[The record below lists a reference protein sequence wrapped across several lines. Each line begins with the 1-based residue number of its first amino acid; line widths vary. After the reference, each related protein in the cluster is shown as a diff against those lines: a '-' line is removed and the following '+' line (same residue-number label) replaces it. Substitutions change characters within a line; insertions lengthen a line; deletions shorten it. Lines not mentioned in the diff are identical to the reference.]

1 MKTLSV
7 STVLFRAPLVLGAF
21 WLSVGLTL
29 AAETPADIDFSHQIV
44 PILRKHCTAC
54 HAAGKAEGGFSIND
68 RGSFLDDA
76 MAVPGDV
83 AGSYFLELVESDD
96 VDMQMPPKDRSRVSA
111 EEIALLKRWVQA
123 EMPWEAGFS
132 FGAKFYEP
140 PLRPRRPELPPV
152 VDGRENPIDRIIDA
166 YLAERKAP
174 RPEPI
179 GDAQFLRRVSLD
191 LIGLPPTIAEL
202 EAFLTDKSPDK
213 RAQAI
218 DALLA
223 RDVDYADHWLSFW
236 NDLLRNDYDGTGFI
250 TGGRSQ
256 ITGWLYDALRQN
268 KPYDQFT
275 QELIAPPTA
284 ASRGFIDGIKW
295 RGEVSAG
302 QTVAIQFSQN
312 VSQSLLGINMKCA
325 SCHNSFVDQWKLA
338 DAYGLA
344 AVYADKPLE
353 LHRCDKPTGEIAKA
367 AWLFPELG
375 SIDADAPQPERLQQL
390 AALMT
395 APENGRFTRTVVN
408 RIWQRLMGRGIVHPL
423 DSMQSR
429 PWNEDLL
436 DYLAVYLSDED
447 YDLKKVMRLVATSQA
462 YQSQTEV
469 IADDHGDGDYVYRGP
484 QAKRMT
490 AEQFVDAVWRM
501 SNAAPKVTD
510 AKVNRLNTDQA
521 EQADVRLVAKW
532 IWSDSAA
539 AGKVPPAGETIAL
552 VRQFDLSESPESAVA
567 AITCDNE
574 FRLFVNR
581 KEVAAGTEWTD
592 VKSVSL
598 TPYLKKGANEL
609 VVIAKNAGA
618 GANPA
623 GLYFQAKIALK
634 QGGVV
639 TIASD
644 ESWGWA
650 AAPKQEVITRQPL
663 ADWAKAQQPATIVPA
678 LAVWTSSVEG
688 LAKLSLTGE
697 SPMVRAALMKGDFLM
712 RALGRP
718 NRDQVV
724 SSRPDELTTLEAIS
738 LANGPEFDAAL
749 ARGAQQ
755 LLSRDWKNSR
765 ELVDHVYLSLLS
777 RHATDQ
783 EQTILAEAIGEQPDP
798 QSVQDML
805 WTVLMLPEFMIIR

>member
-7 STVLFRAPLVLGAF
+7 STVLSRALLILGAF
-21 WLSVGLTL
+21 SLSACPAL
-29 AAETPADIDFSHQIV
+29 AEEPPAKIDFAHQIV

-54 HAAGKAEGGFSIND
+54 HSAGKAEGGFSIND
-68 RGSFLDDA
+68 RESFLDDG
-76 MAVPGDV
+76 MALPGDV
-83 AGSYFLELVESDD
+83 DGSYFLELIESDD
-96 VDMQMPPKDRSRVSA
+96 ADMQMPPKDRPRVSA
-111 EEIALLKRWVQA
+111 EEIALLKRWVTVD
-123 EMPWEAGFS
+123 MPWEAGFT
-132 FGAKFYEP
+132 FGEKFYEP
-140 PLRPRRPELPPV
+140 PLLPRRPELAAATG
-152 VDGRENPIDRIIDA
+152 GRENPIDRIIDA
-166 YLAERKAP
+166 YLAENEVA

-179 GDAQFLRRVSLD
+179 GDAQFLRRISLD
-191 LIGLPPTIAEL
+191 LIGLPPTIEEL
-202 EAFLTDKSPDK
+202 EAFLADKSPDK
-213 RAQAI
+213 REKAI

-223 RDVDYADHWLSFW
+223 RDIDYADHWLSFW

-256 ITGWLYDALRQN
+256 ITGWLYDSLRVN

-275 QELIAPPTA
+275 RELIAPPTA
-284 ASRGFIDGIKW
+284 ESRGFIDGIKW

-302 QTVAIQFSQN
+302 QTTAIQFSQN

-375 SIDADAPQPERLQQL
+375 NIDPDASQPERLKQL

-395 APENGRFTRTVVN
+395 APDNGRFTRTIVN
-408 RIWQRLMGRGIVHPL
+408 RIWQRLMGRGVVHPL

-436 DYLAVYLSDED
+436 DYLAVYLADEK
-447 YDLKKVMRLVATSQA
+447 YDLKQVMRLIATSQA

-469 IADDHGDGDYVYRGP
+469 IADDSNDGGYVYRGP

-501 SNAAPKVTD
+501 SGAAPTVTD
-510 AKVNRLNTDQA
+510 AKVNRLDTDQR
-521 EQADVRLVAKW
+521 EQSSVELVAKW
-532 IWSDSAA
+532 IWGDSANGGA
-539 AGKVPPAGETIAL
+539 IPPSGETIAL
-552 VRQFDLSESPESAVA
+552 VRQFDLAQAPESAVA

-574 FRLFVNR
+574 FQLFVNR
-581 KEVAAGTEWTD
+581 KEVAASTEWTEL
-592 VKSVSL
+592 KSVSL

-623 GLYFQAKIALK
+623 GLYFQAKIDLK
-634 QGGVV
+634 GGEAV
-639 TIASD
+639 TIATD
-644 ESWGWA
+644 ENWGWTT
-650 AAPKQEVITRQPL
+650 APKKDVITRQPL
-663 ADWAKAQQPATIVPA
+663 AEWAAGQKPATIVPA
-678 LAVWTSSVEG
+678 LAVWTNSVGEP
-688 LAKLSLTGE
+688 AKLALTGE
-697 SPMVRAALMKGDFLM
+697 TPMVRAALMKGDFLM

-749 ARGAQQ
+749 ARGAKQ
-755 LLSRDWKNSR
+755 LLARDWANSR

-783 EQTILAEAIGEQPDP
+783 EQTLLAEAIGEKPDP